1 MYINLVL
8 YEAMPTF
15 LKYPSK
21 VCSNRVT
28 TAAEFMAYDHY
39 PWYRHTFQP
48 KVKKRLTTAGS
59 FLWENTLDF
68 NYTCRINAFLTTFQF
83 GTKSFTQAKNKLSCK
98 CSGN

>member
-1 MYINLVL
+1 MREVTEACWSLDQIVIAEVSVEAMQRINCQNVLKRKENTIKNFQMYINLVL

-39 PWYRHTFQP
+39 PWYRHTLQP
-48 KVKKRLTTAGS
+48 R
-59 FLWENTLDF
+59 
-68 NYTCRINAFLTTFQF
+68 
-83 GTKSFTQAKNKLSCK
+83 
-98 CSGN
+98 